1 MVGGTLRRGGGGGS
15 CAGYFA
21 GNRSLVTGKSP
32 TRLRQAPPPSGLHR
46 EHHIPEN
53 LKLHKFELHC
63 TIFTI
68 HQYCYNID
76 INFAAL

>member
-32 TRLRQAPPPSGLHR
+32 NGLRQAPPPSGLHSTIYLKKP
-46 EHHIPEN
+46 EKPETAQILTELHHIP
-53 LKLHKFELHC
+53 
-63 TIFTI
+63 
-68 HQYCYNID
+68 Q
-76 INFAAL
+76 